1 MIAETDR
8 KPLKTPTAVQAFI
21 FAAALTLLSGMLIF
35 SRLAQIPGLHLDE
48 AWVGNTALTT
58 GETGRLGPLGMNW
71 YTGPFHVWLVEKT
84 FAALNPGVF
93 ELRLPGA
100 LLNTFAAGGFGF
112 FVCLVFGLRPF
123 LVFSGIIL
131 LLPFYALEARLAWE
145 VSALQNFLCAMLL
158 IAVWRMTQ
166 PGRTGI
172 IAALAAAY
180 ATVVGS
186 ANHLIFFSLPF
197 SLAVGFAIWTTLNK
211 DRRFVSAFSFLL
223 LNLICAGMVLLVKKN
238 LTQELWLAHGTEL
251 ALSFWAAPALFGL
264 TGWLQQDTLRKKIFA
279 LLEWAAEPKTSK
291 TLKYL
296 SGAGLL
302 AFLWFHATAF
312 MGILSGL
319 NVYKRMFSLDPGVI
333 VSCAC
338 FVWGALLMAL
348 VLREAFTA
356 VKDDADHEAAALF
369 PALAL
374 LAYFACFTI
383 FRNTNS
389 MRYYLPAYFVFAFAA
404 AVLLPDALK
413 RCGRKMLIFLALMPP
428 CLFAITAREIAS
440 APQARRP
447 IRFVQGWHGETSAH
461 MLDIAWLAKKLEND
475 KICRFEGDPFIN
487 EPLGFLHR
495 AKPWDCAPDRLF
507 SGNYCYTCTEPPYI
521 K

>member
-1 MIAETDR
+1 MNIETDR
-8 KPLKTPTAVQAFI
+8 TPLKNPTIGQALI
-21 FAAALTLLSGMLIF
+21 FAAALTLLSGTLIF
-35 SRLAQIPGLHLDE
+35 SHLAQAPGLHLDE
-48 AWVGNTALTT
+48 AWVANTALTA

-71 YTGPFHVWLVEKT
+71 YTGPFHVWLVEQT
-84 FAALNPGVF
+84 FAALKPGVF

-112 FVCLVFGLRPF
+112 FICLVFGLRPF

-131 LLPFYALEARLAWE
+131 LLPFYTLEARLAWE
-145 VSALQNFLCAMLL
+145 VSALQNFLCAVLL
-158 IAVWRMTQ
+158 ASVWRMTQ
-166 PGRTGI
+166 PGGTGI
-172 IAALAAAY
+172 IAALVAAY
-180 ATVVGS
+180 AAVIGS

-197 SLAVGFAIWTTLNK
+197 SLAVGFAIWTALNK

-223 LNLICAGMVLLVKKN
+223 LNLICAGLVLLVKKN
-238 LTQELWLAHGTEL
+238 LTPGLWLAHSTTL
-251 ALSFWAAPALFGL
+251 ALSFWAAPALCAL
-264 TGWLQQDTLRKKIFA
+264 AGWRWQDTLREKLFA
-279 LLEWAAEPKTSK
+279 LLEWAAVPKTCK
-291 TLKYL
+291 TLEYL
-296 SGAGLL
+296 FGAGLL

-333 VSCAC
+333 ISCAC
-338 FVWGALLMAL
+338 FVWGAMLMAL
-348 VLREAFTA
+348 VLREAFAA
-356 VKDDADHEAAALF
+356 VKNDADRTAAALF

-374 LAYFACFTI
+374 LAYCACFTI

-404 AVLLPDALK
+404 AVLLPAALK
-413 RCGRKMLIFLALMPP
+413 NCGRKTLLFLALMPP
-428 CLFAITAREIAS
+428 LLFAITAREIAS

-461 MLDIAWLAKKLEND
+461 MLDIAWLAKKLENE
-475 KICRFEGDPFIN
+475 KTCRFEGDPFIN
-487 EPLGFLHR
+487 EPLRFLHR
-495 AKPWDCAPDRLF
+495 GKPWDCAPDRLF
-507 SGNYCYTCTEPPYI
+507 SGNYCYNCTEPPYI